1 MTNIRGR
8 ARTAASQLPKLSSRF
23 CAASPIEQYYGD
35 FFSRGAELGSGPPC
49 DCAAMGEHGNA
60 AEDSIARRNRF
71 DLSGLGSSFVN
82 SLAIP
87 GVFVRK
93 GNDSERAAQNQK

>member
-1 MTNIRGR
+1 MGTFFPGAPSSAQDPPAI
-8 ARTAASQLPKLSSRF
+8 AQQWASMATLRK
-23 CAASPIEQYYGD
+23 I
-35 FFSRGAELGSGPPC
+35 
-49 DCAAMGEHGNA
+49 N
-60 AEDSIARRNRF
+60 ARRNCF